1 MTLDMNGKSVRDKN
15 KTAKKLHQQFGHPT
29 HDKLLQL
36 VKTAG
41 VEDGEFQ
48 DQLKKV
54 AENCTTCIK
63 FKRKNPRPIMG
74 MSLSKDFN
82 NTVAMDLKQYGQ
94 KYILHII
101 DLATRYSNA
110 VLINSRHKDVVV
122 ENLIRMWVNT
132 FGVPDKILTD
142 NGEEFNNEEPIM
154 ERSLLMKNSLE

>member
-1 MTLDMNGKSVRDKN
+1 MALDMKGKSVRDKN
-15 KTAKKLHQQFGHPT
+15 KAAKKLHQQFGHPT

-54 AENCTTCIK
+54 ARNCTTCIK
-63 FKRKNPRPIMG
+63 FKRKNPHPIAG

-82 NTVAMDLKQYGQ
+82 NTVATDLKQYGQ

-101 DLATRYSNA
+101 DLAT
-110 VLINSRHKDVVV
+110 
-122 ENLIRMWVNT
+122 
-132 FGVPDKILTD
+132 
-142 NGEEFNNEEPIM
+142 
-154 ERSLLMKNSLE
+154 